1 MTLTDHYDAQARE
14 TELAA
19 AWEREGVYRFQPAAG
34 APVYAIDTPPPSVS
48 GHLHLGHVYS
58 YAHADFFARYRRM
71 RGDAVFYPMGFDDNG
86 LPTERLVERERGV
99 RAADIGR
106 QAFIRECLA
115 VSEAAERQYEA
126 LWRRLGLS
134 IDWRYTYRTIDD
146 ESRRVA
152 QWGFLD
158 LLRQDLA
165 YRQQAPTIWCP
176 ECGTAIS
183 QAEVNEE
190 GRRTD
195 FYTLAFDLA
204 DGGALPI
211 ATTRPELLPA
221 CVAVFVNPDD
231 ARYNRLIG
239 RDVVTPLFGRRVP
252 ILADPA
258 ANPAKGTG
266 AVMCCTFGDTT
277 DVAWWR
283 AHDLPLIEVIGRDG
297 RLSAAAGPYAGLS
310 IAAARRRIVADIA
323 ARAGLL
329 DAQPLEQT
337 VRVHERCDTAVE
349 TIISRQWFVR
359 VLDQRARFLDAG
371 DRIAWHPE
379 HMGTR
384 YRQWVENLNWDWCI
398 SRQRTFGVP
407 FPLWYCAACGEAMT
421 PDLSELP
428 IDPSEDQP
436 ARPCT
441 CGGTAFV
448 PETDVMDTWA
458 TSSLSPQ
465 IVGRFLADP
474 ALFQQVFPMTLRPQA
489 HEIIRTWAFY
499 TIVRS
504 LYHTGQLPWQDVAIS
519 GWGLAAD
526 GEEKLSKSRA
536 GKKVT
541 GPEEMLARHSA
552 DAVRYWAAGSGLGKD
567 AVINEKRIQAG
578 AKWVTKLWH
587 VARFSER
594 FLSDYACPPRPPADL
609 TTADRWL
616 LARLNQLIAATTAS
630 FDGYD
635 YATARSEIEEFF
647 WRDLA
652 DNYLEMAKKRLYDG
666 GPGHE
671 AARYTLYVTL
681 DALLKLLAPLLPYV
695 TDAIYRALFA
705 GSSGPATIHHA
716 QWPRADER
724 LDDRAALDAGV
735 ALLDIATTA
744 RRFKSERNLSPG
756 AAAAELQLSVADEEL
771 RAALEAAE
779 LDLLSITRARA
790 ITFDQ
795 AGNGTDWL
803 AAGAVA
809 IRLIL

>member
-1 MTLTDHYDAQARE
+1 M
-14 TELAA
+14 
-19 AWEREGVYRFQPAAG
+19 
-34 APVYAIDTPPPSVS
+34 
-48 GHLHLGHVYS
+48 
-58 YAHADFFARYRRM
+58 
-71 RGDAVFYPMGFDDNG
+71 
-86 LPTERLVERERGV
+86 
-99 RAADIGR
+99 
-106 QAFIRECLA
+106 
-115 VSEAAERQYEA
+115 
-126 LWRRLGLS
+126 
-134 IDWRYTYRTIDD
+134 
-146 ESRRVA
+146 
-152 QWGFLD
+152 D
-158 LLRQDLA
+158 LLA
-165 YRQQAPTIWCP
+165 I
-176 ECGTAIS
+176 TA
-183 QAEVNEE
+183 Q
-190 GRRTD
+190 
-195 FYTLAFDLA
+195 
-204 DGGALPI
+204 
-211 ATTRPELLPA
+211 
-221 CVAVFVNPDD
+221 
-231 ARYNRLIG
+231 
-239 RDVVTPLFGRRVP
+239 
-252 ILADPA
+252 
-258 ANPAKGTG
+258 
-266 AVMCCTFGDTT
+266 
-277 DVAWWR
+277 
-283 AHDLPLIEVIGRDG
+283 
-297 RLSAAAGPYAGLS
+297 LS
-310 IAAARRRIVADIA
+310 IANGTVLNEGTVPGLVARPAPPKAARGREHDFLFAHLTLTGPADETAELAGELIEALGKRFFAATGSVTSALRRAVIDTNDQLLRRNLAAKTTREGALSCAVLHGNELFTLQVGEGLAFLGHNFGIERLPARPPQHLTPLGRSAGIDIRFAYHQLQNGDMMLFCDPRLAHLSGESLSDVLVDTEIESGLDELLDIVA
-323 ARAGLL
+323 G
-329 DAQPLEQT
+329 
-337 VRVHERCDTAVE
+337 DTARLMLVE
-349 TIISRQWFVR
+349 FA
-359 VLDQRARFLDAG
+359 D
-371 DRIAWHPE
+371 
-379 HMGTR
+379 
-384 YRQWVENLNWDWCI
+384 
-398 SRQRTFGVP
+398 
-407 FPLWYCAACGEAMT
+407 
-421 PDLSELP
+421 ELP
-428 IDPSEDQP
+428 STLPLTFQHSRQP

-526 GEEKLSKSRA
+526 GEGKLSKSR
-536 GKKVT
+536 GGGKVT
-541 GPEEMLARHSA
+541 GPQEMLARHSA
-552 DAVRYWAAGSGLGKD
+552 DAVRYWAAGTSLGKD
-567 AVINEKRIQAG
+567 AFIDEKRIQAG

-594 FLSDYACPPRPPADL
+594 FLGDYACPPLPPADL

-630 FDGYD
+630 FDDYD

-681 DALLKLLAPLLPYV
+681 AALLKLLAPLLPYV
-695 TDAIYRALFA
+695 TDAIYRDLFA
-705 GSSGPATIHHA
+705 GSGGPATIHHA
-716 QWPRADER
+716 EWPRADER
-724 LDDRAALDAGV
+724 FDDPAALAAGV
-735 ALLDIATTA
+735 ALLDIATAA

-790 ITFDQ
+790 ITFER